1 MPSPAE
7 ARPVWSRPPFI
18 AAAVLLVLVLTL
30 AVVLAV
36 RGPNG
41 QTTAT
46 PAPTTTPSESTPS
59 TPTQPS
65 QTNSSSIC
73 GLKGDEDSGTLAEA
87 PDVEWAYQG
96 TTAYPTS
103 RSAGPGETDAA
114 GIRTCFQH
122 TPDGA
127 LLAAANALVQPLD
140 HAVVATWTED
150 FVAQGEYREQIL
162 AEATTPIE
170 DSASTRL
177 NIAGFR
183 LLAYSAASARV
194 DIAVRASVDGVPVV
208 SSSVYE
214 LVWQDGDW
222 KLSAETPTP
231 VSFAAI
237 PDLAGYVPWGA

>member
-1 MPSPAE
+1 MPTTERSVWT
-7 ARPVWSRPPFI
+7 RPGFI
-18 AAAVLLVLVLTL
+18 AAAGVVAILIVVAIAL
-30 AVVLAV
+30 AMRDA
-36 RGPNG
+36 GPG
-41 QTTAT
+41 IT
-46 PAPTTTPSESTPS
+46 APTPTASSEATAAPSASAPSGDASVCGLEGFESTGS
-59 TPTQPS
+59 LT
-65 QTNSSSIC
+65 
-73 GLKGDEDSGTLAEA
+73 EA
-87 PDVEWAYQG
+87 PAVEWGFQG

-122 TPDGA
+122 TPNGA

-140 HAVVATWTED
+140 HAVVATWIEG
-150 FVAQGEYREQIL
+150 FVAQGEYRDQIL
-162 AEATTPIE
+162 AEATTPTE
-170 DSASTRL
+170 DSASTRI

-183 LLAYSAASARV
+183 LLAYDATSARV
-194 DIAVRASVDGVPVV
+194 DIAVRASVNGVPVV

-214 LVWQDGDW
+214 LVWQSGDW